1 MVINNSIMY
10 KSELY
15 IETAIAGTLGI
26 LFHIFVIKIPGLRTR
41 AKVANEKFSFKAYLL
56 DDYPGIIASFL
67 TLGIAILALDEL
79 IGYRPSLLKFI
90 KYFYFFVGYTGSSI
104 LLAILSKT
112 SKAINAIVDLKTDIA
127 DKK

>member
-1 MVINNSIMY
+1 MN
-10 KSELY
+10 KPELY
-15 IETAIAGTLGI
+15 IETAIAGVLGI

-41 AKVANEKFSFKAYLL
+41 SKVANEKFSFKAYLA

-104 LLAILSKT
+104 LLAVLSKT
-112 SKAINAIVDLKTDIA
+112 SKAINAIVDVKTDLA
-127 DKK
+127 DNK